1 MEIIYLKSVESTHKY
16 LQKYIAHNG
25 YKNPLAVITQNQTN
39 GIGSRDNQWIGN
51 VGNLFFSFVIDKSYV
66 PKDLL
71 PQSYSIY
78 FSFLLKE
85 ILEKQGSHLWLKW
98 PNDFYLNESKIG
110 GTITNLKANLIY
122 CGIGINL
129 IKIENI
135 YGALDVKIDIKL
147 VLKEY
152 FTAIEKKISWKQI
165 FSKFSIEFEKSKV
178 YRTTIDGQKVSL
190 SESELNSDGSIT
202 VDNKKVFSLR

>member
-1 MEIIYLKSVESTHKY
+1 MEIIYLKSVDSTQKY
-16 LQKYIAHNG
+16 LQNYIANNG
-25 YKNPLAVITQNQTN
+25 YKNRLAVITQNQTN
-39 GIGSRDNQWIGN
+39 GIGSRDNRWIGN
-51 VGNLFFSFVIDKSYV
+51 RGNLFFSFVIDKSYI

-85 ILEKQGSHLWLKW
+85 ILEKQGSNLWLKW
-98 PNDFYLNESKIG
+98 PNDFYLEESKIG

-129 IKIENI
+129 IGMENI
-135 YGALDVKIDIKL
+135 YGSLDIKIDIEST
-147 VLKEY
+147 LKEY
-152 FTAIEKKISWKQI
+152 FTIIERKKSWKQI
-165 FSKFSIEFEKSKV
+165 FSKFLIEFEKSKV
-178 YRTTIDGQKVSL
+178 YKTTIDGKKVSL
-190 SESELNSDGSIT
+190 NKSELNSDGSIT